1 MARPGPGTAGII
13 VPMSVLPTSRRSL
26 LLGGS
31 AVLALGLTACG
42 GSDDEPTNSGGAAPD
57 DGADTGGGASDAG
70 GSTGS
75 RDIDR
80 SVPYLELAGGS
91 SGKVVDLLVDFRCPP
106 CRGFME
112 THGALI
118 RELVES
124 EEIVLRI
131 HPRPMLDERRNSTY
145 SQDTAGAAAAVYA
158 QDPALLLD
166 FEDAM
171 YAAQATS
178 PDEPDADIDQ
188 IAQIAQE
195 VGGDETCL
203 QQIRDRVYVPWTL
216 EVVEP
221 AARELQVGTPTLVI
235 DGEIWEGD
243 WTQPGAVEDALGA

>member
-1 MARPGPGTAGII
+1 
-13 VPMSVLPTSRRSL
+13 MSVLPTSRRSL
-26 LLGGS
+26 LLGGT

-42 GSDDEPTNSGGAAPD
+42 GSDDEPTNSGDPAPD
-57 DGADTGGGASDAG
+57 DAGDTGGGADSGDSDGSGSDGG
-70 GSTGS
+70 GSDGGGSAGS

-106 CRGFME
+106 CRGFVE

-118 RELVES
+118 RELVDA

-158 QDPALLLD
+158 QDPELLLD
-166 FEDAM
+166 FEEAM
-171 YAAQATS
+171 YAAQPTS
-178 PDEPDADIDQ
+178 PDEPDADIDR

-243 WTQPGAVEDALGA
+243 WTEPGAVEDALGA